1 MAVPCKIY
9 MFFGEKIIDNKL
21 VVFKTAD
28 KESFTIEGFSCID
41 LKAALPIN
49 AAGDDGINFDKFDLT
64 EAELLSLTTFDSWI
78 AYCMHA
84 NNPNTLGQKAFGS
97 IYGGAELIEI
107 IAATLKAFRQIG
119 TADGGSVALLAG
131 PAWRKF
137 QGPEFLEKWAKMKTV
152 FGWLQNIMETFY
164 GKQFLVKVGND
175 ISGICVKDKFGNKP
189 AINVKVDG
197 EGGPFV
203 ASDTPAGDGGWPARG
218 ERQILGLDIGLDTEI
233 FHSDDSRITTFVK
246 MGPVKSIAKKI
257 KKAGRAFNWD
267 IDIERIG
274 DTGSWKTKTINGVDT
289 LYAKADVTGLIYF
302 LVNDRDNDPGHY
314 VHFTIGAITLKLS
327 KEGLNCNGGITYAG
341 LVAALSLFAD
351 HVVGDPEK
359 AIRDGFCQEPPAAG
373 AVPAAGAMIGRDH
386 LNVLGMRNLAIFPVA
401 VAIPFKSHIFVYGP
415 WSFVANPIGGTIV
428 APNNSL
434 CPWNFAKFE
443 EDDGYDRMN
452 LFGRLI
458 ASDGPKD
465 YNKTEEGSIT
475 VACLPNF
482 NMGAAVGGNTALLK
496 DIMINFGSGGVTTT
510 YSFSTYSAKF
520 GEPARHLLDAW
531 SSNYK
536 MLTKLKNY
544 FKNER
549 LKVVA
554 LANQN
559 RVNVAGVVPVPKA
572 VVAGGHIVRDPDNA
586 ACPSMLLISAYL
598 PKDYYVNSGGGK
610 DDILSPSGPTDNW
623 DPCYYTSPEGDIPPA
638 PSGSKNL
645 WDGRSFSGISE
656 HTSWEFVQPNT
667 YNQIS
672 VMTLDGLFSP
682 VSLTGVEGGRL
693 PRLALY
699 HNTAGGAFI
708 EFKGRPV
715 VEGAGKPINSK
726 TKDEIPPFTLTLKKQ
741 PATIYNRQIHQTYL
755 NAYTSKKILGDWDGR
770 KNSSTKGFIIFGIS
784 YGDNWKKM
792 NLGQIA
798 EKGDGDIEERE
809 NQEDFRFSALKGPL
823 MLQSW
828 GYDTSGKPVPNA
840 VDSAKNAED
849 GKFRKAGLTDNFM
862 SNWLSNPKTWPVGP
876 IDLRFDRERG
886 VWVCPPGNKIVVAKL
901 RDVLKPYGKV
911 EAELVNAVSGG
922 VQFYEEYT
930 IWGPQGENVKENIR
944 LASIEVYDYL
954 GVTLD
959 KGDIVYAYYD
969 EGRYIILESSR
980 SYNSNIGGKVLG
992 SDFHICTTT
1001 PIRTMLPVDTSTP
1014 TSHPIIY
1021 TFKNCCDTQDNPT
1034 KFTTAIFY
1042 QSVVSGG
1049 GQRGR
1054 VDPIVGQVF
1063 SASPEESDT
1072 AQAAPPPA
1080 CFVIIEKSSSFV
1092 SVTTFRFVEILE
1104 AYDDCDKCTYV
1115 VGSCTPTTATPLR
1128 PSAPTPTVATS
1139 CWCGLECLQTLENY
1153 DKTKTQALIHKE
1165 YAKDQ
1170 SNKFIIRDGVTLDGC
1185 LSWENIVECSTPATP
1200 LPSR

>member
-1 MAVPCKIY
+1 MAARPCKIY

-28 KESFTIEGFSCID
+28 KNSFIIKDFSCLD
-41 LKAALPIN
+41 LQAALPMN
-49 AAGDDGINFDKFDLT
+49 AAGGGGINFDKFDLS
-64 EAELLSLTTFDSWI
+64 EAELLSLSSRDNWV

-84 NNPNTLGQKAFGS
+84 SNANTLGQLAFAS
-97 IYGGAELIEI
+97 IYDGAALTEIIRLTAEAFLEIGAEG
-107 IAATLKAFRQIG
+107 G
-119 TADGGSVALLAG
+119 TTFAGLGG
-131 PAWRKF
+131 PAWRQF
-137 QGPEFLEKWAKMKTV
+137 QGPEFKEKWATFETV
-152 FGWLQNIMETFY
+152 YFWLKNIMDTYY
-164 GKQFLVKVGND
+164 GRQFLVKVGD
-175 ISGICVKDKFGNKP
+175 DARGICVKDKFGNKP
-189 AINVKVDG
+189 AFNVKVDG

-203 ASDTPAGDGGWPARG
+203 TTDSPAPDGGWPKKGVR
-218 ERQILGLDIGLDTEI
+218 RVLGLDIGLETEM

-246 MGPVKSIAKKI
+246 MGKVKDIDKSIKKGGKI
-257 KKAGRAFNWD
+257 FAWD
-267 IDIERIG
+267 IDIQNIG
-274 DTGSWKTKTINGVDT
+274 DTKSWQIKKINDVDI
-289 LYAKADVTGLIYF
+289 LYAKAEVTGLVYF
-302 LVNDRDNDPGHY
+302 IVDDRDNDPGHY
-314 VHFTIGAITLKLS
+314 VHFEISTPITLKLS
-327 KEGLNCNGGITYAG
+327 KKGLNCDGGTTYPG
-341 LVAALSLFAD
+341 LLAALSLYTE
-351 HVVGDPEK
+351 HVGVAGDEWVRKSFCDNKDQPK
-359 AIRDGFCQEPPAAG
+359 PDGAPT
-373 AVPAAGAMIGRDH
+373 GRDH
-386 LNVLGMRNLAIFPVA
+386 INVLGMKNLAIFPVGI
-401 VAIPFKSHIFVYGP
+401 VVPLKSNVFVYGP
-415 WSFVANPIGGTIV
+415 WSFVANPVGGTIV
-428 APNNSL
+428 EPIADL
-434 CPWNFAKFE
+434 CPWNFAGFGQ
-443 EDDGYDRMN
+443 DDGYDRMN
-452 LFGRLI
+452 LVGRLI
-458 ASDGPKD
+458 ASEGPRNYD
-465 YNKTEEGSIT
+465 RAEEGNIT

-496 DIMINFGSGGVTTT
+496 DVVISFGSSGVTTT
-510 YSFSTYSAKF
+510 YQFNTYSARF
-520 GEPARHLLDAW
+520 GTPARHLLDAW

-536 MLTKLKNY
+536 MLTKLRNY
-544 FKNER
+544 FKAER
-549 LKVVA
+549 LKIVA
-554 LANQN
+554 LANQQ
-559 RVNVAGVVPVPKA
+559 RINVAGAVAVPGA
-572 VVAGGHIVRDPDNA
+572 VVGNQPGRPPAEVR

-598 PKDYYVNSGGGK
+598 PKDYYENSDEGE
-610 DDILSPSGPTDNW
+610 DNIESPSGATDNW
-623 DPCYYTSPEGDIPPA
+623 DPCYYTSPEGDIDPA

-667 YNQIS
+667 YEQLS

-682 VSLTGVEGGRL
+682 VSLSGVVGGRL

-699 HNTAGGAFI
+699 HKKTGGEFI
-708 EFKGRPV
+708 EFKDKV
-715 VEGAGKPINSK
+715 VDNSAGHPISSK

-741 PATIYNRQIHQTYL
+741 PAIIYNRQINQTYL
-755 NAYTSKKILGDWDGR
+755 NAYTSKKILDNWDGR

-784 YGDNWKKM
+784 YGDNWEKM
-792 NLGQIA
+792 KLGQVA
-798 EKGDGDIEERE
+798 EKGGGNIEERE

-840 VDSAKNAED
+840 VDSAQNAQE
-849 GKFRKAGLTDNFM
+849 GRFRKAGLTDNFM
-862 SNWLSNPKTWPVGP
+862 YNWLSNPKTWPVGP

-901 RDVLKPYGKV
+901 TNVLKPYGKV

-930 IWGPQGENVKENIR
+930 IWGPKGENVKENIR
-944 LASIEVYDYL
+944 LASIVVYDYL

-992 SDFHICTTT
+992 SDFHICTTA
-1001 PIRTMLPVDTSTP
+1001 PIRTMLPLDTSTP

-1034 KFTTAIFY
+1034 KFTTAILY
-1042 QSVVSGG
+1042 QSAVSGG

-1054 VDPIVGQVF
+1054 VDASVGMVF
-1063 SASPEESDT
+1063 SAVPEVSNT
-1072 AQAAPPPA
+1072 AKEPPPPA

-1092 SVTTFRFVEILE
+1092 SKTTFNSLEILE
-1104 AYDDCDKCTYV
+1104 VYENCDKCTDV
-1115 VGSCTPTTATPLR
+1115 VGSCTPPTAPPLR

>member
-9 MFFGEKIIDNKL
+9 MFFGEKIIDDKL

-28 KESFTIEGFSCID
+28 KESFTIEGFSCLD
-41 LKAALPIN
+41 LKAALP
-49 AAGDDGINFDKFDLT
+49 APAGITFDKFDLT

-78 AYCMHA
+78 AYCMHSS
-84 NNPNTLGQKAFGS
+84 NTKTLGYLAFES
-97 IYGGAELIEI
+97 IYGNAALRELV
-107 IAATLKAFRQIG
+107 AAALDAFTQIG
-119 TADGGSVALLAG
+119 AAGGGSEVGLAG
-131 PAWRKF
+131 TGWRRF
-137 QGPEFLEKWAKMKTV
+137 QGPDFQEKWAKMKTV

-175 ISGICVKDKFGNKP
+175 NGQLISGICVKDKFGNKP

-218 ERQILGLDIGLDTEI
+218 QRQILGLDIGLDTEI

-246 MGPVKSIAKKI
+246 MGPVKSIEKKI
-257 KKAGRAFNWD
+257 KKAGRAFKWD

-289 LYAKADVTGLIYF
+289 LYAKADVTGQIYF

-314 VHFTIGAITLKLS
+314 VHFTMGAITLKLS
-327 KEGLNCNGGITYAG
+327 KEGLDCDGGITYAG

-351 HVVGDPEK
+351 HVVGAPEK
-359 AIRDGFCQEPPAAG
+359 SIRDGFCQEPPKAG
-373 AVPAAGAMIGRDH
+373 DKERVGASAGRDH

-496 DIMINFGSGGVTTT
+496 DISINFGSGGVTTT
-510 YSFSTYSAKF
+510 YQFSTYSAKF

-559 RVNVAGVVPVPKA
+559 RVNVAGFVPVPKA
-572 VVAGGHIVRDPDNA
+572 VVAGGHIDRDPDND
-586 ACPSMLLISAYL
+586 ACPGMLLISAYL
-598 PKDYYVNSGGGK
+598 PKDYYVNSDGGEDK
-610 DDILSPSGPTDNW
+610 IDSPSGSTDNW
-623 DPCYYTSPEGDIPPA
+623 DPCYYTSPEGTIDPA
-638 PSGSKNL
+638 PTGSKNQN
-645 WDGRSFSGISE
+645 DGRSFSGISE

-667 YNQIS
+667 YSQLS

-682 VSLTGVEGGRL
+682 VSLTGVEGGKL

-699 HNTAGGAFI
+699 HNTAGAFI

-726 TKDEIPPFTLTLKKQ
+726 TKDEIPPFTLTLNKS
-741 PATIYNRQIHQTYL
+741 PANIYNREINQTYL
-755 NAYTSKKILGDWDGR
+755 NAYTSKKILDSWDTR

-784 YGDNWKKM
+784 YGSDWKKM
-792 NLGQIA
+792 SLGEISD
-798 EKGDGDIEERE
+798 KRGGDIEDRE

-840 VDSAKNAED
+840 VDSPKNAEE

-862 SNWLSNPKTWPVGP
+862 NNWLSNPKTWPVGP

-922 VQFYEEYT
+922 VQFYQDYT

-944 LASIEVYDYL
+944 LASIQVYDYL

-980 SYNSNIGGKVLG
+980 SYTSK
-992 SDFHICTTT
+992 SFHICTTT
-1001 PIRTMLPVDTSTP
+1001 IPPITPIRTILPSAIPTTSPVIYKFRNCCETDSAK
-1014 TSHPIIY
+1014 TFSSPIIY
-1021 TFKNCCDTQDNPT
+1021 QVINAEPR
-1034 KFTTAIFY
+1034 
-1042 QSVVSGG
+1042 SVSLEV
-1049 GQRGR
+1049 GR
-1054 VDPIVGQVF
+1054 VF
-1063 SASPEESDT
+1063 SAKIPSD
-1072 AQAAPPPA
+1072 AAPA
-1080 CFVIIEKSSSFV
+1080 CFIITEKFSSSGSPPTYSSVTIIEP
-1092 SVTTFRFVEILE
+1092 
-1104 AYDDCDKCTYV
+1104 YDNCDSCAV
-1115 VGSCTPTTATPLR
+1115 IVGSCTPPTTIPLR

-1200 LPSR
+1200 LPS